1 MALALSV
8 LATAPGQEKFPATRL
23 DDAVQVLKSAS
34 IPLLQNLNP
43 EMRSAVRGD
52 DPT

>member
-1 MALALSV
+1 MASALGWLAR
-8 LATAPGQEKFPATRL
+8 APGQEKFSAARL
-23 DDAVQVLKSAS
+23 DDAVQALKSAS
-34 IPLLQNLNP
+34 TPLLQNLNP

>member
-8 LATAPGQEKFPATRL
+8 LARTPGQEKFSATRL
-23 DDAVQVLKSAS
+23 RDAAQALKSAS
-34 IPLLQNLNP
+34 TPLLQNMNP

-52 DPT
+52 EPT

>member
-1 MALALSV
+1 MIIPLIRKFDASMGMVAPRGRPSGPSALNAIS
-8 LATAPGQEKFPATRL
+8 T
-23 DDAVQVLKSAS
+23 
-34 IPLLQNLNP
+34 PLLQSLTP